1 MRDTRKGKRKVAVKK
16 TAKTRRVKPKPSIAK
31 KTQDTV
37 RSSNHAALPSPAP
50 SDAPEAVSALTPAPT
65 PKRRLAPTPPPLPTV
80 KPILGISV
88 ERGVFLM
95 VSTAATDGELSE
107 FRLATEKPFSRTV
120 PADAKRC
127 RMGSTLIKDDAA
139 GSPRRI
145 YVAFVPTPAK
155 VVVSGVTHGCAKHQ
169 KQVIYFNF
177 NVERFETFD
186 RDVLRK
192 LLFALH
198 DPFEEVLAA
207 VLPAAASIREE
218 HKRVSGQ
225 RERQLRWQSIL
236 AQVKEHLEN
245 KESAQALALLEPLV
259 FSTAPRPEAEKLL
272 AEILLTATQSRTD
285 GASDAL
291 KELQRQKLLMEH
303 LTRRLARER
312 PLP

>member
-1 MRDTRKGKRKVAVKK
+1 
-16 TAKTRRVKPKPSIAK
+16 
-31 KTQDTV
+31 
-37 RSSNHAALPSPAP
+37 
-50 SDAPEAVSALTPAPT
+50 
-65 PKRRLAPTPPPLPTV
+65 
-80 KPILGISV
+80 
-88 ERGVFLM
+88 
-95 VSTAATDGELSE
+95 
-107 FRLATEKPFSRTV
+107 
-120 PADAKRC
+120 
-127 RMGSTLIKDDAA
+127 MGSTLIKDDAA

-155 VVVSGVTHGCAKHQ
+155 AVVSGVTHGCAKHQ